1 VGTTFFKFLLIA
13 GALQGFIFNIASF
26 FSDKKN
32 GKTVL
37 YLNLVVFFLSLNNLQ
52 AWLIESGYVSSNF
65 FIKYLLVPWYMPMFP
80 MFYVFLLN
88 YLNIEKKL
96 KTFLI
101 FTMVLFGIEV
111 VIRLFVI
118 SYLYNFCDDK
128 GSTLI
133 MKAYNNV
140 EEIINAVFCVFIFIK
155 SIIVLFKKQHLYAH
169 IFEYDDINWIKNF
182 VKMAGVIVTAW
193 LLAIVMNNT
202 VSGISAPHSYYPLR
216 LGSSFLL
223 YWIGYQGMFRYILTR
238 DRMALRKRISSNDVK
253 KKLIAKVAEARS
265 ITPVKEIAASE
276 TQKSV
281 FKRINDF
288 VKESQCYLNPKLNQ
302 DLLAE
307 KLSMSTSQLSLHINM
322 FSDYNFSDY
331 INNFRVGQAKKLL
344 TDSQFSQYTILS
356 IGLECGFNSRSTF
369 YAAFKKFTGQ
379 TPTIYR
385 ANKKY

>member
-1 VGTTFFKFLLIA
+1 MGTTFFKFLLIA
-13 GALQGFIFNIASF
+13 GAVQGFIFNIASF
-26 FSDKKN
+26 FSDKKS

-101 FTMVLFGIEV
+101 FTMTLFAIELV
-111 VIRLFVI
+111 VRFSVI
-118 SYLYNFCDDK
+118 TYLYNFSDEQ
-128 GSTLI
+128 GAASL
-133 MKAYNNV
+133 MKQYNNV
-140 EEIINAVFCVFIFIK
+140 EEIINAIFCVFIFIK
-155 SIIVLFKKQHLYAH
+155 ALTVVFKKQNLYQH
-169 IFEYDDINWIKNF
+169 ILEYDDIKWIKNF
-182 VKMAGVIVTAW
+182 VKLGGVIVGAW

-216 LGSSFLL
+216 LGSSILL

-238 DRMALRKRISSNDVK
+238 DRMALRKRISVSDSI
-253 KKLIAKVAEARS
+253 KKLVAKEASTSIIAEKQVEA
-265 ITPVKEIAASE
+265 TE

-288 VKESQCYLNPKLNQ
+288 VKDSRCYLNPKLNQ
-302 DLLAE
+302 ELLAE
-307 KLSMSTSQLSLHINM
+307 ELSMSTSQLSLHINM
-322 FSDYNFSDY
+322 FSDFNFSDY
-331 INNFRVGQAKKLL
+331 INNYRVNQAKKLL
-344 TDSQFSQYTILS
+344 TDTQFKQYTILS

-385 ANKKY
+385 ANVNS